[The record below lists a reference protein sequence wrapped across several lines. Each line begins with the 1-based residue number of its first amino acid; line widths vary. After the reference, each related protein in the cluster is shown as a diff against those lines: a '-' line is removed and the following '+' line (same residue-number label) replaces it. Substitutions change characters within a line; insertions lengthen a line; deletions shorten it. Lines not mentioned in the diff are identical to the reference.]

1 MQNLFPLT
9 KSILIIYLNWYIL
22 SSTFSLIRMWSYIQ
36 ASKKILEIHL
46 SPGILFFLLSHLLAP
61 PRRCSNIQ
69 VVQGSSPVPSI
80 QHIGLSVPN
89 YSNLFNNDLA
99 IPEMVRMVRK

>member
-36 ASKKILEIHL
+36 ASKKN
-46 SPGILFFLLSHLLAP
+46 P
-61 PRRCSNIQ
+61 
-69 VVQGSSPVPSI
+69 
-80 QHIGLSVPN
+80 
-89 YSNLFNNDLA
+89 
-99 IPEMVRMVRK
+99 